1 MMESKITNTTAPGN
15 IVNYILSGGLLEDN
29 KETCDKLV
37 SQLLPIRSEYCEV
50 VILGSEYCVRSYCR
64 RFEAL
69 RVPRT
74 LGGVILLVS
83 NFHNAHVRVATWIA
97 NGGNNGF

>member
-1 MMESKITNTTAPGN
+1 MENKIANTSVPEN
-15 IVNYILSGGLLEDN
+15 IVNYILRGGLLEDN

-37 SQLLPIRSEYCEV
+37 SQLLPIRSEYCEI

-64 RFEAL
+64 RYEAL

-74 LGGVILLVS
+74 LGGVILLIS
-83 NFHNAHVRVATWIA
+83 SFQDAHVRVATWIA
-97 NGGNNGF
+97 RGGNSGF

>member
-1 MMESKITNTTAPGN
+1 MESKITNTSVPEN
-15 IVNYILSGGLLEDN
+15 IVNYILRGGLLEDN

-37 SQLLPIRSEYCEV
+37 SQLLPIRSEYCEI

-64 RFEAL
+64 RYEAL

-74 LGGVILLVS
+74 LGGVILLIS
-83 NFHNAHVRVATWIA
+83 SFQDAHVRVATWIA
-97 NGGNNGF
+97 RGGNSGF

>member
-1 MMESKITNTTAPGN
+1 MESKITNTSAPEN
-15 IVNYILSGGLLEDN
+15 IVNYILRGGLLEDN

-37 SQLLPIRSEYCEV
+37 SQLLPIRSEYCEI

-64 RFEAL
+64 RYEAL

-74 LGGVILLVS
+74 LGGVILLIS
-83 NFHNAHVRVATWIA
+83 SFQDAHVRVATWIA
-97 NGGNNGF
+97 RGGNSGF

>member
-1 MMESKITNTTAPGN
+1 MESKITNTTTPEN

-37 SQLLPIRSEYCEV
+37 SQLLPIRSEYCEI

-64 RFEAL
+64 RYEAL

-74 LGGVILLVS
+74 LGGVILLIS
-83 NFHNAHVRVATWIA
+83 SFQDAHVRVATWIA
-97 NGGNNGF
+97 RGGNSGF

>member
-1 MMESKITNTTAPGN
+1 MESKITNTSVPEN
-15 IVNYILSGGLLEDN
+15 IVNYILRGGLLEDN

-37 SQLLPIRSEYCEV
+37 SQLLPIRSEYCEI

-64 RFEAL
+64 RYEAL

-74 LGGVILLVS
+74 LGGVILLIS
-83 NFHNAHVRVATWIA
+83 SFQDAHVRVATWIA
-97 NGGNNGF
+97 RGGDSGF

>member
-1 MMESKITNTTAPGN
+1 MESKITNTSVSEN
-15 IVNYILSGGLLEDN
+15 IVNYILRGGLLEDN

-37 SQLLPIRSEYCEV
+37 SQLLPIRSEYCEI

-64 RFEAL
+64 RYEAL

-74 LGGVILLVS
+74 LGGVILLIS
-83 NFHNAHVRVATWIA
+83 SFQDAHVRVATWIA
-97 NGGNNGF
+97 RGGNSGF

>member
-1 MMESKITNTTAPGN
+1 MESKITNTSVPEN
-15 IVNYILSGGLLEDN
+15 IVNYILRGGLLEDN

-37 SQLLPIRSEYCEV
+37 SQLLPIRSEYCEI

-64 RFEAL
+64 RYEAL

-74 LGGVILLVS
+74 LGGVILLIS
-83 NFHNAHVRVATWIA
+83 SFQDAHVRVAAWIA
-97 NGGNNGF
+97 RGGNSGF

>member
-1 MMESKITNTTAPGN
+1 MESKITNTSVPEN
-15 IVNYILSGGLLEDN
+15 IVNYILRGGLLEDN

-37 SQLLPIRSEYCEV
+37 SQLLPIRSEYCEI

-64 RFEAL
+64 RYEAL

-74 LGGVILLVS
+74 LGGVILLIS
-83 NFHNAHVRVATWIA
+83 SFQDAHVRVATWIA
-97 NGGNNGF
+97 KGGDSGF

>member
-1 MMESKITNTTAPGN
+1 MESKITNTSVPEN
-15 IVNYILSGGLLEDN
+15 IVNYILRGGLLEDN

-37 SQLLPIRSEYCEV
+37 SQLLPIRSEYCEI

-74 LGGVILLVS
+74 LGGVILLIS
-83 NFHNAHVRVATWIA
+83 SFQDAHVRVATWIA
-97 NGGNNGF
+97 KGGNSGF

>member
-1 MMESKITNTTAPGN
+1 MESKITNTSVPEN
-15 IVNYILSGGLLEDN
+15 IVNYILCGGLLEDN

-37 SQLLPIRSEYCEV
+37 SQLLPIRSEYCEI

-64 RFEAL
+64 RYEAL

-74 LGGVILLVS
+74 LGGVILLIS
-83 NFHNAHVRVATWIA
+83 SFQDAHVRVATWIA
-97 NGGNNGF
+97 KGGNSGF

>member
-1 MMESKITNTTAPGN
+1 MESKITNTSVPEN
-15 IVNYILSGGLLEDN
+15 IVNYILRGGLLEDN

-37 SQLLPIRSEYCEV
+37 SQLLPIRSEYCEI

-64 RFEAL
+64 RYEAL

-74 LGGVILLVS
+74 LGGVILLIS
-83 NFHNAHVRVATWIA
+83 SFQDAHVRVATWIA
-97 NGGNNGF
+97 KGGNSGF

>member
-1 MMESKITNTTAPGN
+1 MESKITNISAPEN

-37 SQLLPIRSEYCEV
+37 SQLLPIRSEYCEI

-64 RFEAL
+64 RYEAL

-74 LGGVILLVS
+74 LGGVILLIS
-83 NFHNAHVRVATWIA
+83 SFQDAHVRVATWIA
-97 NGGNNGF
+97 RGGNSGF

>member
-1 MMESKITNTTAPGN
+1 MMESKITNTAVPEN

-37 SQLLPIRSEYCEV
+37 SQLLPIRSEYCEI

-64 RFEAL
+64 RYEAL

-74 LGGVILLVS
+74 LGGVILLIS
-83 NFHNAHVRVATWIA
+83 SFQDAHVRVATWIA
-97 NGGNNGF
+97 KGGNSGF

>member
-1 MMESKITNTTAPGN
+1 MESKITNTAVPEN

-37 SQLLPIRSEYCEV
+37 SQLLPIRSEYCEI

-64 RFEAL
+64 RYEAL

-74 LGGVILLVS
+74 LGGVILLIS
-83 NFHNAHVRVATWIA
+83 SFQDAHVRVATWIA
-97 NGGNNGF
+97 KGGNSGF

>member
-1 MMESKITNTTAPGN
+1 MESKITNTSVPEN
-15 IVNYILSGGLLEDN
+15 IVNYILRGGLLEDN

-37 SQLLPIRSEYCEV
+37 SQLLPIRSEYCEI

-74 LGGVILLVS
+74 LGGVILLIS
-83 NFHNAHVRVATWIA
+83 SFQDAHVRAATWIA
-97 NGGNNGF
+97 KGGDSGF

>member
-1 MMESKITNTTAPGN
+1 MESKITNTSVPEN
-15 IVNYILSGGLLEDN
+15 IVNYILRGGLLEDN

-37 SQLLPIRSEYCEV
+37 SQLLPIRSEYCEI

-64 RFEAL
+64 RFESL

-74 LGGVILLVS
+74 LGGVILLIS
-83 NFHNAHVRVATWIA
+83 SFQDAHVRVATWIA
-97 NGGNNGF
+97 KGGDSGF

>member
-1 MMESKITNTTAPGN
+1 MESKITNTSVPEN
-15 IVNYILSGGLLEDN
+15 IVNYILRGGLLEDN

-37 SQLLPIRSEYCEV
+37 SQLLPIRSEYCEI

-74 LGGVILLVS
+74 LGGVILLIS
-83 NFHNAHVRVATWIA
+83 SFQDAHVRVATWIA
-97 NGGNNGF
+97 RGGNSGF